1 VTHLHSHGVP
11 FALASS
17 SPAKN
22 IKAKLS
28 YQEGMYVFMYANFNF
43 FCFLAMRQV
52 SSWMLEEMWMNIDK
66 WSFD

>member
-1 VTHLHSHGVP
+1 M
-11 FALASS
+11 ASS

-28 YQEGMYVFMYANFNF
+28 YQAGMYVFMNANFNF

-52 SSWMLEEMWMNIDK
+52 SSWILEEM
-66 WSFD
+66 